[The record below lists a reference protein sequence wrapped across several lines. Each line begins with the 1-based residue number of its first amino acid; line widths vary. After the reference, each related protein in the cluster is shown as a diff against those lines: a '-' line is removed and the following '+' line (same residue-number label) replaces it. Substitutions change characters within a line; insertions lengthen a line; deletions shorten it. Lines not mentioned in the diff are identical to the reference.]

1 MPAITSLRSSIAT
14 ALTDNSKYSVFSFP
28 PATPIANSV
37 IVTPDDPYIVP
48 SNNDYS
54 AISPMA
60 NFKISILV
68 PLLDNEGNLAGIEA
82 DVVRVFALLEASS
95 IVFNVGSVSAP
106 SVLSIASGDLLT
118 CDIAISTLTEWS
130 YSMDDWTKEQADFL
144 IKIGQLPAT
153 KPATQPTSKKDEE

>member
-1 MPAITSLRSSIAT
+1 MPAITTLRASIAS
-14 ALTDNSKYSVFSFP
+14 ALTDNTKWSVFSFP

-37 IVTPDDPYIVP
+37 IVTPADPYIVP
-48 SNNDYS
+48 SNNDYT
-54 AISPMA
+54 AISPLA

-130 YSMDDWTKEQADFL
+130 
-144 IKIGQLPAT
+144 
-153 KPATQPTSKKDEE
+153 

>member
-1 MPAITSLRSSIAT
+1 MPAITTLRTSIAT
-14 ALTDNSKYSVFSFP
+14 ALADNTKYSVFAFP

-37 IVTPDDPYIVP
+37 IITPGDPYIVP

-130 YSMDDWTKEQADFL
+130 
-144 IKIGQLPAT
+144 
-153 KPATQPTSKKDEE
+153 

>member
-1 MPAITSLRSSIAT
+1 MPAITTLRASIAS
-14 ALTDNSKYSVFSFP
+14 ALTDNTKWSVFSFP

-37 IVTPDDPYIVP
+37 IVTPADPYIEP
-48 SNNDYS
+48 SNNDYT

-68 PLLDNEGNLAGIEA
+68 PLLDNEGNLAGIET
-82 DVVRVFALLEASS
+82 DIVRVFALLEASS

-130 YSMDDWTKEQADFL
+130 
-144 IKIGQLPAT
+144 
-153 KPATQPTSKKDEE
+153 

>member
-1 MPAITSLRSSIAT
+1 MTAITTLRTSIAT
-14 ALTDNSKYSVFSFP
+14 ALADNTKYSVFAFP

-37 IVTPDDPYIVP
+37 IVTPSDPYITP
-48 SNNDYS
+48 NNNTYTT
-54 AISPMA
+54 ISPMA

-68 PLLDNEGNLAGIEA
+68 PLLDNEGNLAGIET
-82 DVVRVFALLEASS
+82 DVVKVFQLLAASS

-130 YSMDDWTKEQADFL
+130 
-144 IKIGQLPAT
+144 
-153 KPATQPTSKKDEE
+153 

>member
-1 MPAITSLRSSIAT
+1 MPAITTLRASIAT

-37 IVTPDDPYIVP
+37 IVTPADPYIVP
-48 SNNDYS
+48 SNNDYT

-60 NFKISILV
+60 NFRLSIIV

-82 DVVRVFALLEASS
+82 DIVRVFALLEASS

-130 YSMDDWTKEQADFL
+130 
-144 IKIGQLPAT
+144 
-153 KPATQPTSKKDEE
+153 

>member
-1 MPAITSLRSSIAT
+1 MTAITTLRTSIAN
-14 ALTDNSKYSVFSFP
+14 ALADNSLYSVFSFP

-37 IVTPDDPYIVP
+37 IVTPADPYITP
-48 SNNDYS
+48 NNNDYT

-130 YSMDDWTKEQADFL
+130 
-144 IKIGQLPAT
+144 
-153 KPATQPTSKKDEE
+153 

>member
-1 MPAITSLRSSIAT
+1 MPAITTLRASIAA
-14 ALTDNSKYSVFSFP
+14 ALTDNTKWSVFSYP

-37 IVTPDDPYIVP
+37 IVTPADPYIVP
-48 SNNDYS
+48 SNNDYT
-54 AISPMA
+54 AIAPLA
-60 NFKISILV
+60 NFRLSIIV

-82 DVVRVFALLEASS
+82 DVIRIFALLEASS

-130 YSMDDWTKEQADFL
+130 
-144 IKIGQLPAT
+144 
-153 KPATQPTSKKDEE
+153 

>member
-1 MPAITSLRSSIAT
+1 MPAITTLRSSIAS
-14 ALTDNSKYSVFSFP
+14 ALADNSLYSVFSFP

-37 IVTPDDPYIVP
+37 IVTPDNPYIVP
-48 SNNDYS
+48 TNNDRTS
-54 AISPMA
+54 VAPLA
-60 NFKISILV
+60 NFKITILV
-68 PLLDNEGNLAGIEA
+68 PLLDNAGNLAGIEA

-130 YSMDDWTKEQADFL
+130 
-144 IKIGQLPAT
+144 
-153 KPATQPTSKKDEE
+153 